1 LASLFLKAPEASIL
15 GSRARAFVEVSRRL
29 LTSIEETDT
38 SVVPRI
44 GESILWG
51 TETYKVT
58 GILHDIEDMVIIVDV
73 VRVTLSEEG

>member
-38 SVVPRI
+38 SVVLRV
-44 GESILWG
+44 GEEVIVG
-51 TETYKVT
+51 ADTYKVT
-58 GILHDIEDMVIIVDV
+58 GVLHDLADMVIIVDV
-73 VRVTLSEEG
+73 VRM